1 MSSELPTGTP
11 GETAIFA
18 FLVALVGVIVV
29 VVGGAELA
37 ATLIGHH
44 LVLSERMVAGALESL
59 PRHFGNPQLAWGSK
73 NSVNLPGPVLYW
85 TAQVAVVFVV
95 LGLVGLGVKIFSS
108 RRRAGTRHRV
118 RLGVQTEARLASRV
132 DMGPLIV
139 KGPTAGRLILGVVEN
154 RLVAT
159 EDPDRA
165 PTQGRGNLRQGGRG
179 SVCVVGPSQSGKTNL
194 IKRGVLDWADGP
206 AILGSVKAD
215 LLSHTAGARA
225 RLGEVKV
232 FDPLETTGL
241 ANASWNPLD
250 TCTTPSGA
258 QNFAAALGA
267 ASPTGNVT
275 NTDFFQRQAE
285 GLMWALLF
293 LAGGTQV
300 DFDMTDV
307 VRWVMTHSKPND
319 MSDGA
324 VGGALHQLTAEGG
337 DAEAIELVREAL
349 EAVWRNDDRTRGSI
363 YTTAQNFVA
372 PWMDQLVRRWTR
384 SSDISLEWLCNANN
398 TLYVCLPI
406 GQRKR
411 LAPVFGGVYG
421 ALMDAAY
428 DHYNKTNTVIDPTLL
443 VVIDEAANT
452 KVEWLPEVA
461 ATCAGIGILLVTVW
475 QGVSQLDSAFGREAA
490 EAVLTNHPTKAFLSG
505 ISDQRS
511 LEYVS
516 RLLGDEEVIKTSI
529 TAGGSRLASVGE
541 TGQQMRLVP
550 MDVIRQ
556 VAPGEGILIHRTL
569 RPAHLHIP
577 PYYRDPRLSALADLM
592 YSDAQ
597 TASTCGGFRATKSQ
611 RIDV

>member
-1 MSSELPTGTP
+1 M
-11 GETAIFA
+11 
-18 FLVALVGVIVV
+18 
-29 VVGGAELA
+29 
-37 ATLIGHH
+37 
-44 LVLSERMVAGALESL
+44 
-59 PRHFGNPQLAWGSK
+59 
-73 NSVNLPGPVLYW
+73 
-85 TAQVAVVFVV
+85 
-95 LGLVGLGVKIFSS
+95 
-108 RRRAGTRHRV
+108 
-118 RLGVQTEARLASRV
+118 
-132 DMGPLIV
+132 
-139 KGPTAGRLILGVVEN
+139 
-154 RLVAT
+154 
-159 EDPDRA
+159 
-165 PTQGRGNLRQGGRG
+165 
-179 SVCVVGPSQSGKTNL
+179 
-194 IKRGVLDWADGP
+194 
-206 AILGSVKAD
+206 
-215 LLSHTAGARA
+215 
-225 RLGEVKV
+225 
-232 FDPLETTGL
+232 

-250 TCTTPSGA
+250 TCRTPSGA

-275 NTDFFQRQAE
+275 STDFFQRQAE

-293 LAGGTQV
+293 LAGGTHA

-319 MSDGA
+319 KSDGA
-324 VGGALHQLTAEGG
+324 VGGALHQLTVEAG
-337 DAEAIELVREAL
+337 DAEAVELVSEAL

-384 SSDISLEWLCNANN
+384 CSDISLEWLCNGNN

-428 DHYNKTNTVIDPTLL
+428 DRYNRTNTVIDPTLL
-443 VVIDEAANT
+443 IVIDEAANT

-516 RLLGDEEVIKTSI
+516 RLLGEEEVIKTSI

-577 PYYRDPRLSALADLM
+577 PYYRDKRLSVLADLT
-592 YSDAQ
+592 YP
-597 TASTCGGFRATKSQ
+597 G
-611 RIDV
+611 